1 MTPRILPKLAAI
13 ALTAMIALAPAHA
26 RQQASGMKIRIV
38 TASEVALGEL
48 DDNAAAR
55 DFLALLPLKLDLAD
69 YSTTEKISD
78 LPGTLSTEGS
88 PPGMTPVVG
97 DIAYY
102 APWGNLAIFI
112 RDFSYSRG
120 LVKLGRIT
128 SGLRH
133 IGRAGPVPVTI
144 ERMTD

>member
-1 MTPRILPKLAAI
+1 MTSRLLPKLATA
-13 ALTAMIALAPAHA
+13 ALVAAVALAPAHA
-26 RQQASGMKIRIV
+26 QQQASGMKIRIV
-38 TASEVALGEL
+38 TGNEVALGEL

-55 DFLALLPLKLDLAD
+55 DFLALLPLKLTLTD
-69 YSTTEKISD
+69 YAETEKVSD
-78 LPGTLSTEGS
+78 LPAKLTTGGS
-88 PPGMTPVVG
+88 PPGMAPVVG
-97 DIAYY
+97 DITYY

-144 ERMTD
+144 ERVTD

>member
-1 MTPRILPKLAAI
+1 MTPRILPKLATAALAAI
-13 ALTAMIALAPAHA
+13 IALAPAHA
-26 RQQASGMKIRIV
+26 RQQPPAMKIRIV
-38 TASEVALGEL
+38 TGTEVALGEL
-48 DDNAAAR
+48 DDSAAAR
-55 DFLALLPLKLDLAD
+55 DFLALLPLKLTLTD
-69 YSTTEKISD
+69 YAETEKVAD
-78 LPGTLSTEGS
+78 LPVRLTTGGS
-88 PPGMTPVVG
+88 PPGMAPTVG
-97 DIAYY
+97 DITYY

-112 RDFSYSRG
+112 RDFGHSRG